1 MLSLGGSFL
10 FALDHL
16 EKTEEFAFFR
26 VFLQAVGRGSGA
38 LIDVKWGRD
47 HKVFGGTV
55 SVERGSVWN

>member
-47 HKVFGGTV
+47 HKMF
-55 SVERGSVWN
+55 